1 MTERNRPLP
10 SLDDALR
17 DTMAVERADCL
28 LGPESPEGRE
38 LARMVGANVGRERAK
53 RGLHRAAVAA
63 KVGLSDEQLGLV
75 ECGQAVPSLRGVWA
89 LATALGVP
97 FGALLALQGAGV
109 DSSGFR
115 VQRVGRGRVISSSSG
130 RFRSRALF
138 TPGDP
143 GTPEVYELTLAP
155 GCMEDAEAHAP
166 DTFEHIT
173 VVRGTLV
180 VRAGTSR
187 AELGPGDAI
196 LFRADVP
203 HGYENPGDGDVVA
216 QLVMTYG

>member
-1 MTERNRPLP
+1 MSNRTLP

-38 LARMVGANVGRERAK
+38 LARMVGANVAREREK
-53 RGLHRAAVAA
+53 RGLARPAVAA
-63 KVGLSDEQLGLV
+63 KVGLSDDQLGLV
-75 ECGQAVPSLRGVWA
+75 EAGKAVPSLRGVWA

-97 FGALLALQGAGV
+97 FGALLALQGAGA
-109 DSSGFR
+109 DTSGFR
-115 VQRVGRGRVISSSSG
+115 VQRAGRGRVISSSSG

-143 GTPEVYELTLAP
+143 GTPEVYEMTLSP
-155 GCMEDAEAHAP
+155 GCVEDAEPHAP

-187 AELGPGDAI
+187 AELSPGDSI

-203 HGYENPGDGDVVA
+203 HGYENLGDGDVVA
-216 QLVMTYG
+216 QLVMTYGG

>member
-1 MTERNRPLP
+1 MAESPRPLP

-38 LARMVGANVGRERAK
+38 LARMVGANVARERER
-53 RGLHRAAVAA
+53 RGLDRAAVALR
-63 KVGLSDEQLGLV
+63 VGLSEEQLALV
-75 ECGQAVPSLRGVWA
+75 ETGRAVPSLRGVWA

-97 FGALLALQGAGV
+97 FGALLALQGAGA
-109 DSSGFR
+109 DTSGFR
-115 VQRVGRGRVISSSSG
+115 VQRAGRGRVISSSSG

-143 GTPEVYELTLAP
+143 GSPEVYELTLAP
-155 GCMEDAEAHAP
+155 GCVEDAEPHAP

-173 VVRGTLV
+173 VIRGTLV

-187 AELGPGDAI
+187 AELSPGDAI

-216 QLVMTYG
+216 QLVMTYA

>member
-1 MTERNRPLP
+1 
-10 SLDDALR
+10 
-17 DTMAVERADCL
+17 MAVERADCL
-28 LGPESPEGRE
+28 LGPDSPEGRE
-38 LARMVGANVGRERAK
+38 LARMVGANVERERQK
-53 RGLHRAAVAA
+53 RGLVRAAVAA
-63 KVGLSDEQLGLV
+63 RVGLTDDQLALV
-75 ECGQAVPSLRGVWA
+75 ECGKAVPSLRGVWA

-97 FGALLALQGAGV
+97 FGALLALRGGGA
-109 DSSGFR
+109 DTSGFR
-115 VQRVGRGRVISSSSG
+115 VQRAGRGRVISSSSG

-143 GTPEVYELTLAP
+143 GSPEVYEMTLSP
-155 GCMEDAEAHAP
+155 GCVEDAEAHAP

-187 AELGPGDAI
+187 AELSPGDSI